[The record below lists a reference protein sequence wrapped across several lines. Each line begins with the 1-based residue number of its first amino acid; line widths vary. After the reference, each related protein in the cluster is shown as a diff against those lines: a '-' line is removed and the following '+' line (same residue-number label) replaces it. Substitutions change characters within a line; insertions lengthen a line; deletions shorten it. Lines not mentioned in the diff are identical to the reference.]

1 MAQITLARA
10 ISVLQVVG
18 GALRQGHTIDA
29 NALDAVNAGL
39 YGMYRSGLEPTDA
52 QVAALDAAISTLAEA
67 SATAD
72 APIAG
77 VEAPVVP
84 VVPVGTLLVGVEAPV
99 VPPVAPPEAPVT
111 SAT

>member
-18 GALRQGHTIDA
+18 GALRQGRTVDA

-39 YGMYRSGLEPTDA
+39 YGMYRSGLEPADA
-52 QVAALDAAISTLAEA
+52 QVAALDAAISILAETSGSLA
-67 SATAD
+67 VTAE

-84 VVPVGTLLVGVEAPV
+84 V
-99 VPPVAPPEAPVT
+99 EAPVT
-111 SAT
+111 SAA

>member
-10 ISVLQVVG
+10 ISVLQIVG
-18 GALRQGHTIDA
+18 GALRQGRTVDA

-39 YGMYRSGLEPTDA
+39 YGMYRSGLEPSDA
-52 QVAALDAAISTLAEA
+52 QVAALDAAISILAEA
-67 SATAD
+67 SGSLAVTAE

-84 VVPVGTLLVGVEAPV
+84 
-99 VPPVAPPEAPVT
+99 PEAPVT
-111 SAT
+111 SAA